1 LKVVETDRLILRR
14 MSLDDAGFVLVLLN
28 DPSFLRYIG
37 DKGVRTLE
45 DARKYILTGPVASYE
60 RHGFGL
66 YLVSR
71 KEDGDSIGICG
82 LLKRDALPDVDLG
95 FAFLPEYGSRGY
107 GFESATAV
115 MDHGRRVLGL
125 QRIVAVTAPGNL
137 ASIRLLEKLGMRFE
151 GMVRL
156 AEGGP
161 ELKLFASGA
170 RAASRGPS
178 GAVATSAAS

>member
-14 MSLDDAGFVLVLLN
+14 MSLDDAGFILGLLN

-66 YLVSR
+66 YLTTR
-71 KEDGDSIGICG
+71 KEDGASIGICG
-82 LLKRDALPDVDLG
+82 LLKRDTLPDVDVG
-95 FAFLPEYGSRGY
+95 FAFLPEYCSMGY
-107 GFESATAV
+107 GFESASAV
-115 MDHGRRVLGL
+115 MAHGRRVLGL
-125 QRIVAVTAPGNL
+125 QRIVAVTSPGNL
-137 ASIRLLEKLGMRFE
+137 ASMRLLEKLGMRFE

-161 ELKLFASGA
+161 ELKLFSSDAG
-170 RAASRGPS
+170 AASRGSS
-178 GAVATSAAS
+178 GAVATSAPS